1 MKILHV
7 LTSFEPAWAVGG
19 SITAHSN
26 LCHALQRLGHEVTVY
41 ASNADGLG
49 GQLAVPLKQPVD
61 LDGLKV
67 WYFPYE
73 LGRVRAFYSRSLLHH
88 LKETASDFEVI
99 HLAGLWQYLCVAA
112 SSIVKKQGLPSIIT
126 PHSSLMAASFYG
138 VGSLRTKK
146 FYWNLFGKKAIKNAT
161 AVHFLSEGER
171 QDSEAFT
178 RGEASFIVP
187 NGIFTDRYERM
198 ENLRVELRK
207 KLNLPEKALVLLF
220 LGRLHPKKQI
230 DLIIKALPAV
240 LKQRPDVFLL
250 LVGPPGKE
258 EYVNNLKNLAASLGL
273 EKQVIWAGLIDHHE
287 TPAFYSASDL
297 MVLPSLAEGVSM
309 ALTEAMAASLPLLI
323 TNRVANWVE
332 IEQDG
337 AGLVVEPVASEV
349 EKALV
354 RLATDPTLLAT
365 LSRQAKE
372 SARKR
377 YDISQ
382 VAPLMLRAY
391 QDVITGERSPELN
404 WQQRS

>member
-26 LCHALQRLGHEVTVY
+26 LCRALHRLGHEVTVY
-41 ASNADGLG
+41 ASNVDGLG
-49 GQLAVPLKQPVD
+49 GRLDVPTKQSVD
-61 LDGLKV
+61 LDGLEV
-67 WYFPYE
+67 WYFRQE
-73 LGRVRAFYSRSLLHH
+73 LGRVRAFYSRGLLNH
-88 LKETASDFEVI
+88 LKKTASDFDVI

-112 SSIVKKQGLPSIIT
+112 SSIVKKQGIPSIIT

-138 VGSLRTKK
+138 VGSIRTKK
-146 FYWNLFGKKAIKNAT
+146 LYWNLAGKRAIKNAT

-171 QDSEAFT
+171 QDSETFT
-178 RGEASFIVP
+178 RGAASFIVP
-187 NGIFTDRYERM
+187 NGIFTERYERN
-198 ENLRVELRK
+198 ETLRAELRK
-207 KLNLPEKALVLLF
+207 KLNLPAGALVLLF

-240 LKQRPDVFLL
+240 LKHRPDVFLL

-258 EYVNNLKNLAASLGL
+258 EYVQNLKNLVSTLGL
-273 EKQVIWAGLIDHHE
+273 EKQVIWVGLIEHQE
-287 TPAFYSASDL
+287 TPAYYSASDL

-337 AGLVVEPVASEV
+337 AGLVVEPVAPEV

-391 QDVITGERSPELN
+391 QDVIRGERSPELN
-404 WQQRS
+404 WRLKS